1 MNTTRKDNINNM
13 ISKSINLYLIDGTP
27 TGRIKCTMQN
37 WTGVAYKVPRNLLNE
52 CYNSGGNITTH
63 LKQSGIYFLIGE
75 NDDGNSSIYVGQAGS
90 RKNGEGI
97 LLRLSEHKKSDKEK
111 YKDYWNEVICF
122 TTTINIFG
130 PTEISYLENK
140 FTNMAKKCNRYKVFN
155 SNEPNGG
162 NVTEEKES
170 ELEEFIEYAK
180 IFMGVLGYNV
190 FEPLIT
196 NKAENNDKD
205 NETTDNIRF
214 IFNGPYKA
222 YAELTNEG
230 FVLLKDSEINTKL
243 LSSASKSTIK
253 IRNKHQ
259 QDISNGKTTCDILF
273 NSPSAASAFV
283 AGRSS
288 SGNVDWKT
296 VDGKSPKDF

>member
-1 MNTTRKDNINNM
+1 MS
-13 ISKSINLYLIDGTP
+13 SKSINLFLIDGIP

-37 WTGVAYKVPRNLLNE
+37 WTGVAYKVPRNLLDK
-52 CYNSGGNITTH
+52 CYSSSGDITIH

-75 NDDGNSSIYVGQAGS
+75 DDYGNSSVYVGQAGS

-97 LLRLSEHKKSDKEK
+97 LQRLNEHKKSGKEK

-122 TTTINIFG
+122 TTTNNIFG

-140 FTNMAKKCNRYKVFN
+140 FTNMAINANRYKVFN

-180 IFMGVLGYNV
+180 IFMGVLGHNV
-190 FEPLIT
+190 FEPLIV
-196 NKAENNDKD
+196 NKSENNDKE
-205 NETTDNIRF
+205 NKHPDNIRF

-230 FVLLKDSEINTKL
+230 FVLLKGSEINTKL
-243 LSSASKSTIK
+243 LASASKSTRK
-253 IRNKHQ
+253 IRNIHQ
-259 QDISNGKTTCDILF
+259 QNISDGKTTCDILF
-273 NSPSAASAFV
+273 SSPSAASSFV

-296 VDGKSPKDF
+296 PDGKSPKDF

>member
-1 MNTTRKDNINNM
+1 MS
-13 ISKSINLYLIDGTP
+13 SKSINLFLIDGTP

-37 WTGVAYKVPRNLLNE
+37 WTGVAYKVPRNLLSE
-52 CYNSGGNITTH
+52 CYNSGGNITNH

-75 NDDGNSSIYVGQAGS
+75 DDDGNSSIYVGQAS
-90 RKNGEGI
+90 NRKNGDGI
-97 LLRLSEHKKSDKEK
+97 LQRINEHKKSDTEK

-122 TTTINIFG
+122 TTTNNIFG

-140 FTNMAKKCNRYKVFN
+140 FTNMAINANRYKVFN

-180 IFMGVLGYNV
+180 IFMGVLGHNV
-190 FEPLIT
+190 FESLIV
-196 NKAENNDKD
+196 NKQENNDKD
-205 NETTDNIRF
+205 NKRPDNIRF

-230 FVLLKDSEINTKL
+230 FVLLKGSEINTNL
-243 LSSASKSTIK
+243 LASASKSTRR
-253 IRNKHQ
+253 IRNIHQ
-259 QDISNGKTTCDILF
+259 QNISNGKTACDILF
-273 NSPSAASAFV
+273 SSPSAASAFV

-296 VDGKSPKDF
+296 ADGKSPKDF